1 MTTLST
7 PSVTSEENMINNFMK
22 FIILWG
28 FYWDFKGTLIQLDK
42 QKELYK
48 KQENEWQMVY
58 NITNTTYCI

>member
-7 PSVTSEENMINNFMK
+7 PSVTSEEKMINNFMK
-22 FIILWG
+22 FIILGG

-48 KQENEWQMVY
+48 NKKMNGRWF
-58 NITNTTYCI
+58 II